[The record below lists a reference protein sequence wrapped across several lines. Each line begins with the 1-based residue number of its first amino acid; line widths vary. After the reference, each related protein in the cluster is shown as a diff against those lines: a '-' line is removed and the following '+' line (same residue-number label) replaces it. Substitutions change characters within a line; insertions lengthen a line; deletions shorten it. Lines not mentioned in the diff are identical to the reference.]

1 MQFVTP
7 SSRQPWGN
15 VNELPTILAIDDKE
29 AIQGFVEDALREGD
43 FDTAAAPTGE
53 EAVTLLKGR
62 LINYRALVSGG
73 AIWQCLNAGRKR
85 RRHYS

>member
-1 MQFVTP
+1 
-7 SSRQPWGN
+7 

-29 AIQGFVEDALREGD
+29 AIQGFAEDALREGD
-43 FDTAAAPTGE
+43 FDTAAASTGE

-73 AIWQCLNAGRKR
+73 AIWAMPQRWPQAPPALLLMTL
-85 RRHYS
+85 S